1 MKEKLTIQLKN
12 IGLIILAICGLNAC
26 NDEFLELQP
35 KNQISDGIVW
45 DNINLVEAFVSESY
59 KNLSMRTGFNSG
71 GNNAGA
77 FRLSQASD
85 ECQRR
90 FNVPMNFGI
99 LTPADMD
106 GVSSEYVNY
115 WKHYYDIINMSNI
128 FLENVQ
134 GENLAKLEL
143 QDSEK
148 AKRMIGEMKFFRAYA
163 YMRLNQLHGGVPL
176 ITEPFKLGDDYEM
189 VRNSYDE
196 VVQYVVAELNEVAEL
211 LPLTYGSDDVGRI
224 TKGAAL
230 GIKSRTLLYAA
241 SPLTNPENDKAKWQA
256 AADAAK
262 AVIDL
267 GVYSLYSD
275 YKQQFVEKYT
285 EESIFFALYNNP
297 LQRRHRIEREL
308 YPNGSQGYGQSGP
321 SHNAVQRFETLKG
334 LLPENDPDYDPQDP
348 YVNRDPRFYAVIL
361 YDGAP
366 WLGREI
372 ETFLPGGMDSAEGP
386 EGWNASWSGYYWR
399 KFVDESVTVPIEAN
413 TSNATWTFM
422 RYAEILLNYA
432 EAQFYLGN
440 EEIARE
446 YINMVRDR
454 PSVKMPP
461 VTETGTALEER
472 LRNERFVELIG
483 EEHRFFD
490 VRRWRV
496 ASETNNQPALRMRV
510 IKDLQ
515 TEEKTYTVEVTEER
529 KFLDHQYWMPIPQ
542 SEMERTLKLEQTPG
556 YL

>member
-1 MKEKLTIQLKN
+1 MKAGLIIQLKN
-12 IGLIILAICGLNAC
+12 IALILMVILGLNSC
-26 NDEFLELQP
+26 NDDFLELSP
-35 KNQISDGIVW
+35 TDKISDGIVW
-45 DNINLVEAFVSESY
+45 GNVGLVEAFVSETY
-59 KNLSMRTGFNSG
+59 KKLSMRTGFNS
-71 GNNAGA
+71 NNNNGA

-85 ECQRR
+85 EGQRR
-90 FNVPMNFGI
+90 LNVPMNFGI

-106 GVSSEYVNY
+106 GVSFEYVNY
-115 WKHYYDIINMSNI
+115 WKHYYDIINLSNI

-134 GENLAKLEL
+134 GEKLAELEV
-143 QDSEK
+143 QDRDK
-148 AKRMIGEMKFFRAYA
+148 VKRMTGEMKFFRAYA

-176 ITEPFKLGDDYEM
+176 ITKAFKLGDDYDM
-189 VRNSYDE
+189 ARSSYTEVLEFVVNELDE
-196 VVQYVVAELNEVAEL
+196 ATEL
-211 LPLTYGSDDVGRI
+211 LPLAYGSSDVGRV

-230 GIKSRTLLYAA
+230 GMKSRALLYAA
-241 SPLTNPENDKAKWQA
+241 SPLSNRDNDRSKWQA

-267 GVYSLYSD
+267 GIYSLYPN

-285 EESIFFALYNNP
+285 EESIFFSLYNNQ
-297 LQRRHRIEREL
+297 LERRHRIEREL

-321 SHNAVQRFETLKG
+321 SHNAVGKFEMLNG
-334 LLPENDPDYDPQDP
+334 LLPENDPDYDPQNP

-366 WLGREI
+366 WLEREI
-372 ETFLPGGMDSAEGP
+372 ETFLPGGMDSADGP

-440 EEIARE
+440 EEGARE
-446 YINMVRDR
+446 YINEVRSR
-454 PSVKMPP
+454 PGVEMPL
-461 VTETGTALEER
+461 VTESGSVLEER
-472 LRNERFVELIG
+472 LRNERFVELIA

-490 VRRWRV
+490 VRRWKI

-510 IKDLQ
+510 IKDPQ
-515 TEEKTYTVEVTEER
+515 SGKRSYTVEVTEER
-529 KFLDHQYWMPIPQ
+529 RFLDHQYWMPIPQ
-542 SEMERTLKLEQTPG
+542 SEIERTLKLEQTPS
-556 YL
+556 YQ

>member
-1 MKEKLTIQLKN
+1 MKAGLIIQLKN
-12 IGLIILAICGLNAC
+12 IAIILTVIVGLNSC
-26 NDEFLELQP
+26 NDDFLELSP
-35 KNQISDGIVW
+35 TDKISDGIVW
-45 DNINLVEAFVSESY
+45 GNVELVEAFISEAYRS
-59 KNLSMRTGFNSG
+59 LSMRTGFNS
-71 GNNAGA
+71 NNNNGA

-85 ECQRR
+85 EGQRR

-106 GVSSEYVNY
+106 GVSFEYVNY
-115 WKHYYDIINMSNI
+115 WRHYYDIINLSNI
-128 FLENVQ
+128 FFENVQ
-134 GENLAKLEL
+134 GEKLEEL
-143 QDSEK
+143 EAQDGDK
-148 AKRMIGEMKFFRAYA
+148 VKRMMGEMKFFRVYA

-176 ITEPFKLGDDYEM
+176 ITKAFKLGDEYEM
-189 VRNSYDE
+189 ARSPYEEVLEFVVNELDE
-196 VVQYVVAELNEVAEL
+196 AAEL
-211 LPLTYGSDDVGRI
+211 LPLTYGSSDVGRV

-230 GIKSRTLLYAA
+230 GMKSRALLYAA
-241 SPLTNPENDKAKWQA
+241 SPLSNPDNDRSKWQA

-262 AVIDL
+262 TVIDL
-267 GVYSLYSD
+267 GIYSLYPN

-285 EESIFFALYNNP
+285 EESIFFSLYNNQ
-297 LQRRHRIEREL
+297 LERRHRIEREL

-321 SHNAVQRFETLKG
+321 SHNAVEKFETLNG
-334 LLPENDPDYDPQDP
+334 LLPENDPDYDPQNP

-372 ETFLPGGMDSAEGP
+372 ETFLPGGMDSADGS

-440 EEIARE
+440 EEAARE
-446 YINMVRDR
+446 YINQVRSR
-454 PSVKMPP
+454 PGVEMPP
-461 VTETGTALEER
+461 VTESGSALEER

-490 VRRWRV
+490 VRRWKI

-510 IKDLQ
+510 VKDPQ
-515 TEEKTYTVEVTEER
+515 SGKKSYTVEVTEER
-529 KFLDHQYWMPIPQ
+529 KFLEHQYWMPIPQ

-556 YL
+556 YQ